1 MELYQSYNKGI
12 KIIESCKNTTQLKA
26 ARKYMDN
33 FLRIFQRTFPEQYIQ
48 SEVYQMYAEMYL
60 AYDNKSSS
68 FEDN

>member
-12 KIIESCKNTTQLKA
+12 KIIESCKNSIQLKA

-33 FLRIFQRTFPEQYIQ
+33 FLRVFKTTFPEQYIQ
-48 SEVYQMYAEMYL
+48 SVVYQMYAEMYL
-60 AYDNKSSS
+60 AYDHKSTS